1 MSGGFSGFFIYLLGV
16 LTLGGIY
23 AVLALGLNLHWG
35 FTGLLNAG
43 IAGFVAVGG
52 YVAAILT
59 SQTAAGHVGGFGMPV
74 IVAMLVAMALCG
86 AIALA
91 IGMLTLTL
99 RGDYLAMATL
109 GIAEIIRLIARNEG
123 WLTAGPL
130 GISGV
135 PRPFEQF
142 DQPWAPLAFLGV
154 VVAAVLCVYWAAERA
169 ARAPWGRV
177 QRAIRENELAAAA
190 AGKDVRAFRLQ
201 SFVVGA
207 MVMGLG
213 GALMTHYLKFVSP
226 ETSDPTMTTFLV
238 WVMLIAGGSGN
249 NRGAILGGFGIWG
262 LWSATDLLTGQLGEN
277 WGPRAAY
284 LRIFLIGLA
293 LQLILI
299 YRPQGL
305 IGERPPRPPEA

>member
-1 MSGGFSGFFIYLLGV
+1 VTSGLLAYLIGV

-52 YVAAILT
+52 YAAAILT
-59 SQTAAGHVGGFGMPV
+59 SGPATTHIGGFDLP
-74 IVAMLVAMALCG
+74 ILAAMLVAMALCG
-86 AIALA
+86 AIALG
-91 IGMLTLTL
+91 IGMLTLNL

-109 GIAEIIRLIARNEG
+109 GIAEIIRLIARNEA
-123 WLTAGPL
+123 WLTAGPH

-135 PRPFEQF
+135 PRPFEQL
-142 DQPWAPLAFLGV
+142 DQPWAPLGFLGV
-154 VVAAVLCVYWAAERA
+154 VIAAVGCVYWASERA

-190 AGKDVRAFRLQ
+190 AGKNVRNFRLQ

-213 GALMTHYLKFVSP
+213 GALLTHYLKFVSP
-226 ETSDPTMTTFLV
+226 ETSDPTMVTFLV

-249 NRGAILGGFGIWG
+249 NRGAILGGFGIWA
-262 LWSATDLLTGQLGEN
+262 LWSLTDLLTGQLGES

-299 YRPQGL
+299 FRPQGL